1 MTKKD
6 WFKRNA
12 IGEDGLTW
20 IVFGEDTFAIKD
32 ELKELGCKFNPVLKW
47 HSAEPV
53 DVPCGYGQF
62 SVSFDDLYEW
72 DPKYGTAYPKE
83 TAKNIIDARIAE
95 LKGPAEPSLSEYYGE
110 VGERFRGIPATY
122 IKSRSFDTQYGWTVL
137 HTFQIGENVL
147 NWFTQKELD
156 FAEGQAIL
164 LSGTVKKH
172 EEYRG
177 VKTTQLSRCIVKEA

>member
-1 MTKKD
+1 MTKQD

-12 IGEDGLTW
+12 IGEDGLIW
-20 IVFGEDTFAIKD
+20 IVFGENTFAIKD
-32 ELKELGCKFNPVLKW
+32 ELKELGCKFNPILNW

-53 DVPCGYGQF
+53 DVPVGYGQF
-62 SVSFDDLYEW
+62 SISFDDLYEW
-72 DPKYGTAYPKE
+72 NEKYGTAYPKSI
-83 TAKNIIDARIAE
+83 TKDLILARITE
-95 LKGPAEPSLSEYYGE
+95 LKGPEKPSLSEYYGE
-110 VGERFRGIPATY
+110 VGERFRGISAIY
-122 IKSRSFDTQYGWTVL
+122 VKSRSFDTRYGWTVL

-156 FAEGQAIL
+156 LTEGQSIL

-177 VKTTQLSRCIVKEA
+177 VKITQLSRCIIKEI